1 MEALAI
7 SAANLDVIE
16 KSMGDVA
23 KSLGGVISNVNNVN
37 SHVAEIEN
45 KVLGLNDE
53 IKRLVDDIRENTI
66 ISNARQS
73 IIMNNSVLE
82 KKYGYYDTV
91 RRAASSLASS
101 LNKSKMSKSYLQKIR
116 YDVLLNNPNYWL
128 SNAYAAVCDWLIN
141 DKASCDIEVRN
152 ALNLDA
158 NKTSLFF
165 SMLYI
170 KLEREN
176 VATKWLSK
184 YLSTLNPMK
193 LNDDFV
199 YVFDLISNGAF
210 GSSGLAVL
218 KETIDSWN
226 NRLYSDIN
234 VQKELLD
241 LWESFINL
249 ARKKHAVPFLKF
261 VENGNDILNNM
272 EISELY
278 SEIANTLESIIKNEG
293 KKRTVDDLLNE
304 VLFSAENNEKVY
316 RKDNLMNQLIIE
328 NNGNREKAKELFE
341 KQEGIY
347 DEEMNFHLL
356 CSNMVINFNRY
367 EVSEQARVLAL
378 SYVKKYIIQLFEVF
392 NSQINNDPIKFTLN
406 DYTVET
412 IDGSNIEEVK
422 KEYESFVDEKYAPN
436 YGYNLIT
443 IAVATLV
450 GIIALVF
457 ASSNMILVA
466 IICCVFILVDCFAI
480 YNILKE
486 ISAKNKLKSDLIN
499 SYVVILE
506 KSFAQITDY
515 KNTLEEKKKDYQKL
529 VTLLDSLNTTN
540 SFASSDRNIQI

>member
-141 DKASCDIEVRN
+141 DKVSCDIEVRN